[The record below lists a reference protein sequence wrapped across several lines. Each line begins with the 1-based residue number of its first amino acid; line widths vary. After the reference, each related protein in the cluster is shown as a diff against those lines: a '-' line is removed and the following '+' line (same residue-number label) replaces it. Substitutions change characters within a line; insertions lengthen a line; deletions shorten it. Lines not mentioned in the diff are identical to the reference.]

1 MGRALARRLLF
12 NRHPRVAGPAE
23 EYFVPKIL
31 TAVVL
36 CLLSTAALASDG
48 HPIPLKE
55 RLKIELW
62 TQGIPEFESFIKR
75 PMPIPLPDSLERT
88 LGKLGL

>member
-1 MGRALARRLLF
+1 
-12 NRHPRVAGPAE
+12 
-23 EYFVPKIL
+23 VPKIL

-36 CLLSTAALASDG
+36 SLFATAALASDG

-62 TQGIPEFESFIKR
+62 TQGIPEFQGDDSR
-75 PMPIPLPDSLERT
+75 PEVRPLPDTLERT